1 TGLAEAVSNGIR
13 KTEPLRATPGL
24 SCRDRRAHRL
34 ALRIH
39 APREEIAMRK
49 VIFVRKSKLLWTVAT
64 VFLVAAAGA
73 YVGWRL
79 SDGSAKP
86 ASAGAP
92 RVIHLV
98 TGEFVATL
106 DNGKKIEVYRWDPGT
121 VIVPRGEPVELRI
134 TGVSG
139 GSHPF
144 IIEGL
149 GITGEVR

>member
-1 TGLAEAVSNGIR
+1 
-13 KTEPLRATPGL
+13 
-24 SCRDRRAHRL
+24 
-34 ALRIH
+34 
-39 APREEIAMRK
+39 MRK
-49 VIFVRKSKLLWTVAT
+49 VFFVRMSKLLWTVAT
-64 VFLVAAAGA
+64 VLLVVAAGA

-79 SDGSAKP
+79 SDASSKP
-86 ASAGAP
+86 ASASAP

-149 GITGEVR
+149 GIAGEVRKGKTAVVRFVAEKAGTYPIICQTHTDALSGGPMVGYIVVQ

>member
-1 TGLAEAVSNGIR
+1 
-13 KTEPLRATPGL
+13 
-24 SCRDRRAHRL
+24 
-34 ALRIH
+34 
-39 APREEIAMRK
+39 MRK
-49 VIFVRKSKLLWTVAT
+49 VIFVKKSKFIWTIAT
-64 VFLVAAAGA
+64 VVLVVTAGA

-79 SDGSAKP
+79 SEAASKP
-86 ASAGAP
+86 ASAEAS

-121 VIVPRGEPVELRI
+121 VIVPKGEQVELRI

-149 GITGEVR
+149 GVTGEVRKGKTAVVRFVAEKAGTYPIICQTHTDSLSGGPMVGYIVVQ

>member
-1 TGLAEAVSNGIR
+1 
-13 KTEPLRATPGL
+13 
-24 SCRDRRAHRL
+24 
-34 ALRIH
+34 
-39 APREEIAMRK
+39 MRK

-64 VFLVAAAGA
+64 VLLVVAAGA

-79 SDGSAKP
+79 SDGSSKP
-86 ASAGAP
+86 ASASVP

-121 VIVPRGEPVELRI
+121 VIVPKGEPVELRI

-149 GITGEVR
+149 GITGEVRKGKTAVVRFVAEKAGTYPIICQTHTDSLSGGPMVGYIVVQ